1 MNDLI
6 IFDLDGVITSEEA
19 YWDAAGLTLH
29 ELMYSPRYWGI
40 RASKNYSPA
49 TTAEESRY
57 ISRSTLPESEIMVYK
72 ARSINS
78 NWDTCYVA
86 VCLRLID
93 ALALLQKQVPGTISD
108 LLPLR
113 PWESDWIA
121 AFREKIT
128 LRAGSLD
135 TSLFDVPPFLGYT
148 GLELIN
154 RFDVYASEV
163 LEISVEGI
171 FSRYSPLWAFCR
183 DIFQEWY
190 LGEELYTQTYGH
202 APAQTGKPGCI
213 HFEHPLLPLEEVRV
227 TLGRLRE
234 QGNILGFATGRVR
247 QEAEYPLKMYD
258 LLHYFDEQHIST
270 YDDVERAEAKLRARG
285 EQILLSK
292 PHSFPFLFAAKR
304 DYENAITRPE
314 ACSGSLRHGSFVVVG
329 DSTSDIL
336 GGHAAGALTVAVL
349 TGVRTAEARTLLAQS
364 EPDFTIEDMR
374 QLPALLTEIDS
385 LATIQ
390 HLQFTERKKAE
401 RLLQVWFACHMQL
414 ATESV
419 TLMPRA
425 VSLNSFNGIYRS
437 DGEEYFFKTHV
448 EEQGILEEYYHAEL
462 LSKAGYNIVKPLRVL
477 HEKEQQMV
485 IYPVVHWPV
494 MFDLV
499 RAVEMGNAG
508 NISMET
514 LVSAETRECER
525 LLNIYQATLARATSE
540 ENAAAPI
547 HQLFW
552 HRISG
557 GRFSNYY
564 PGKFVRFPIENAHH
578 RGVAFDEL
586 LEYHWV
592 INDAMQRQSLGELVE
607 RAIVVLDPRRAGATV
622 VGHGDAHFG
631 NVFLE
636 HEKQYLYFDPAF
648 AGRHSPLLD
657 VIKPLFH
664 NIFATWMYFPYD
676 VVRGLQLSVRID
688 DATIAIEH
696 DYTLTPVRRAIL
708 QTKIEYLLR
717 PMLAELRAQGI
728 LPEDWREMMQ
738 LALMCCAL
746 LTLNLLDEQRVPPAI
761 SWLGLLLAVQMGN
774 SGINTWRDEL

>member
-78 NWDTCYVA
+78 NWDTCYAA

-213 HFEHPLLPLEEVRV
+213 HFERPLLPLEEVRV
-227 TLGRLRE
+227 TLERLRE

-285 EQILLSK
+285 EQTLLSK

-401 RLLQVWFACHMQL
+401 RLLLGWFARHMQL

-437 DGEEYFFKTHV
+437 DGDCSPRPVTTSSNHYEYCMKKSSRWSFILWYIGRSCLTSYV
-448 EEQGILEEYYHAEL
+448 RSRWATRGISAWKHWFL
-462 LSKAGYNIVKPLRVL
+462 PRRVS
-477 HEKEQQMV
+477 V
-485 IYPVVHWPV
+485 NGCST
-494 MFDLV
+494 F
-499 RAVEMGNAG
+499 
-508 NISMET
+508 
-514 LVSAETRECER
+514 TRRR
-525 LLNIYQATLARATSE
+525 LLE
-540 ENAAAPI
+540 
-547 HQLFW
+547 
-552 HRISG
+552 
-557 GRFSNYY
+557 
-564 PGKFVRFPIENAHH
+564 
-578 RGVAFDEL
+578 
-586 LEYHWV
+586 
-592 INDAMQRQSLGELVE
+592 
-607 RAIVVLDPRRAGATV
+607 RRA
-622 VGHGDAHFG
+622 
-631 NVFLE
+631 
-636 HEKQYLYFDPAF
+636 K
-648 AGRHSPLLD
+648 RMRLL
-657 VIKPLFH
+657 PF
-664 NIFATWMYFPYD
+664 T
-676 VVRGLQLSVRID
+676 S
-688 DATIAIEH
+688 
-696 DYTLTPVRRAIL
+696 
-708 QTKIEYLLR
+708 
-717 PMLAELRAQGI
+717 
-728 LPEDWREMMQ
+728 
-738 LALMCCAL
+738 
-746 LTLNLLDEQRVPPAI
+746 
-761 SWLGLLLAVQMGN
+761 S
-774 SGINTWRDEL
+774 SGIASAVADSVTITPANSSDSQ